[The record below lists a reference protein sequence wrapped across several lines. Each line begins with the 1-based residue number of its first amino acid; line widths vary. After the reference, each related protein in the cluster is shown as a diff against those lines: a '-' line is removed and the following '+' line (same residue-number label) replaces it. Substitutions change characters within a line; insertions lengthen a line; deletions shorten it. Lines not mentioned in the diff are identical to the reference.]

1 MIEIYYTHIVEF
13 YDKETIEP
21 ALNKLPKNIIDEVNQ
36 YKFVEQQQ
44 HCFFGKKLLQYALSK
59 QQLNYTLEQLKYEE
73 KEKPFFSND
82 FYFNISHSGNYVLL
96 ACSTTQKIGIDIEKH
111 RTIEIPLFKKYFND
125 FEWQNI
131 LENNIPTQR
140 FFDYWTTKEAAVKC
154 DGRGVEILGKTN
166 IISSSSLI
174 CDNKNLEYK
183 TLFIEENY
191 SASICAKDI
200 NKEIKISKIA
210 SDFLLNF

>member
-1 MIEIYYTHIVEF
+1 MIEIYYTNIVEF
-13 YDKETIEP
+13 YDKKTIEI
-21 ALNKLPKNIIDEVNQ
+21 ALNKLPKNIIEEVFE

-44 HCFFGKKLLQYALSK
+44 HCFFGKKLLQYALSI

-73 KEKPFFSND
+73 KEKPFFSNN

-111 RTIEIPLFKKYFND
+111 RTIEIPLFRKYFND

-131 LENNIPTQR
+131 LENNIPIQK
-140 FFDYWTTKEAAVKC
+140 FFDYWTIKEAAIKC

-166 IISSSSLI
+166 IINTSSLI
-174 CDNKNLEYK
+174 CDNINLKYRNF
-183 TLFIEENY
+183 FIDENY
-191 SASICAKDI
+191 SASVCAKNIDE
-200 NKEIKISKIA
+200 EIKIKKIET
-210 SDFLLNF
+210 DFLLNF